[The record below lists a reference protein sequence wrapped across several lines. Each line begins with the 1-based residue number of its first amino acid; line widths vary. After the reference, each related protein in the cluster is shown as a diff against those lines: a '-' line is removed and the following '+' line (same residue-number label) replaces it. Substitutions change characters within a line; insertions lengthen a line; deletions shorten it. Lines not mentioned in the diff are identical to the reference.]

1 MILFIIFS
9 GLSLA
14 AGDLSEVPR
23 VPAADDQEG
32 GGWEDH
38 HGRRYQD
45 YQDQDQRTDHFKD
58 YEKLSAPCK
67 LLIERFKERILR
79 DRARI
84 RVYGNGQNEYL
95 RSAQVT

>member
-14 AGDLSEVPR
+14 AGDLSGVPR
-23 VPAADDQEG
+23 VPDQEG

-45 YQDQDQRTDHFKD
+45 YQDQDHQADHHKD
-58 YEKLSAPCK
+58 FEKLSPPCK
-67 LLIERFKERILR
+67 LLIERLKERILR

-84 RVYGNGQNEYL
+84 RVYGNGQNEDL
-95 RSAQVT
+95 RSAEVT

>member
-1 MILFIIFS
+1 MILFIILF

-14 AGDLSEVPR
+14 AGHLSGVPR
-23 VPAADDQEG
+23 APDQEG

-38 HGRRYQD
+38 NGRRYQD
-45 YQDQDQRTDHFKD
+45 YQDQDHQADHHKD
-58 YEKLSAPCK
+58 FEKLSPPCK

-84 RVYGNGQNEYL
+84 RVYGNGQNEDL